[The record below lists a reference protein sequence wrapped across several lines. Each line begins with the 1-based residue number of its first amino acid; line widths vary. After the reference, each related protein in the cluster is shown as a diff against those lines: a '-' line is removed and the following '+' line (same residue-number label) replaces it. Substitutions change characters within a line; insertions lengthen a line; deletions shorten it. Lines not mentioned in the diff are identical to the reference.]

1 MLTIAA
7 NGADVPAIGLGTWP
21 LKGETCLRSVH
32 AALEAGCRHIDSAAA
47 YHNEEAVGEAIRSQ
61 PVPRADIF
69 VTTKVWYSDCADG
82 PLQRSAEA
90 SLKRLGLD
98 QVDLLL
104 IHWPNPQVALEEQ
117 VGALCDAKRRGLA
130 RHVGVSNFPVRYLE
144 TALAAADEPL
154 VANQVEYHP
163 YLDQSA
169 LWAAC
174 RRHGLALIAYVPLA
188 HGKVAAEPVVQEIA
202 AAKGKTAAQVALRWL
217 VQHPGVAAIPGS
229 SKPDHVR
236 ANMAVEDFAL
246 TADEMERIGALARPD
261 GRLLDPSWAPQWDTQ
276 AAGGSND
283 RL

>member
-7 NGADVPAIGLGTWP
+7 NGAEIPAIGLGTWP
-21 LKGETCLRSVH
+21 LKGETCIRSVH
-32 AALEAGCRHIDSAAA
+32 AALEAGCRHVDSAAA

-82 PLQRSAEA
+82 PLQKSAEA

-104 IHWPNPQVALEEQ
+104 IHWPNPERPIDEQ
-117 VGALCDAKRRGLA
+117 VRALCDARRRGLA
-130 RHVGVSNFPVRYLE
+130 RHIGVSNFPVGHLE
-144 TALAAADEPL
+144 RALHAADEPL

-169 LWAAC
+169 LLTAC

-188 HGKVAAEPVVQEIA
+188 HGEVTTDPVVKEVA
-202 AAKGKTAAQVALRWL
+202 RARGRTAAQVALRWL
-217 VQHPGVAAIPGS
+217 VQQPNVAAIPGS
-229 SKPDHVR
+229 SNPEHVR
-236 ANMAVEDFAL
+236 ANMAVEEFAL
-246 TADEMERIGALARPD
+246 TDDEMARISALARPD
-261 GRLLDPSWAPQWDTQ
+261 GRLLDPGWAPQWDSAR
-276 AAGGSND
+276 AA
-283 RL
+283 